1 MAAKST
7 STINGKLTKDIDLAS
22 HNFPQIGYFNG
33 GTEYVYY
40 GGNFEGNN
48 HKIYNFRFEKKAKVA
63 TGAYGGLFGY
73 IKGAKITNLSVDGEV
88 LVSALST
95 VSVSSAYTG
104 GVVAYADSSELTNIT
119 SNVNVS
125 IKDYEKGTWN
135 YIGGIAGYA
144 RTTVIKN
151 LTELRKYY
159 RK

>member
-1 MAAKST
+1 M
-7 STINGKLTKDIDLAS
+7 
-22 HNFPQIGYFNG
+22 
-33 GTEYVYY
+33 
-40 GGNFEGNN
+40 
-48 HKIYNFRFEKKAKVA
+48 
-63 TGAYGGLFGY
+63 
-73 IKGAKITNLSVDGEV
+73 
-88 LVSALST
+88 SALST

-151 LTELRKYY
+151 SQNLEILQEIEMQQVLLAEQTVILKTV
-159 RK
+159 